1 MNRLMSMEDVLAGWH
16 DQASVYQQ
24 TVTWDAKASRW
35 ETLPIPTWQGDPFLC
50 MLDEEVEFRPD
61 MTVLDIG
68 CGSGVYGFAI
78 APRVRSVIGVDVSP
92 KMIEAAERRA
102 VVEGIDNVSFVTGDF
117 LEAGLPESFDLVF
130 AHMTPAIRDGETFKR
145 MLDLASE
152 YCYMAKPC
160 RRTDPVLQESQR
172 IMGIPAVESG
182 DRDEAVLRALMAVW
196 QGGMTPSMRHHHEQ
210 WNTPRTVGEALSFF
224 RDQQTPEG
232 LGADAYEAVTRYIE
246 SLAVEGTVLET
257 IDTEIVMM
265 GWKMR

>member
-1 MNRLMSMEDVLAGWH
+1 MGPGSSSH
-16 DQASVYQQ
+16 QQ

-117 LEAGLPESFDLVF
+117 LKAGAPRVVRSRVRPHDTCNSRRRDVQ
-130 AHMTPAIRDGETFKR
+130 AHAR
-145 MLDLASE
+145 
-152 YCYMAKPC
+152 PC
-160 RRTDPVLQESQR
+160 E
-172 IMGIPAVESG
+172 
-182 DRDEAVLRALMAVW
+182 
-196 QGGMTPSMRHHHEQ
+196 
-210 WNTPRTVGEALSFF
+210 
-224 RDQQTPEG
+224 
-232 LGADAYEAVTRYIE
+232 
-246 SLAVEGTVLET
+246 
-257 IDTEIVMM
+257 
-265 GWKMR
+265 